1 MNPTLEKLYYKLPLF
16 AQNIAV
22 SLMGLKL
29 MRERYTTAGRAM
41 EKELDRTQTF
51 NTQQMYDYQSSAFVD
66 LARHAINTTRFYSK
80 WAKDNNLRSE
90 DIQSLEDLKRFP
102 VIEKLYLRQ
111 HADDFRSHA
120 PELASKQFVLH
131 TSGTTGTPLTVY
143 TDKDSRSRHYAFFSR
158 LRANY
163 GVTHSDKRATLF
175 GRIIMLA
182 EQQQPPFW
190 RYDAMQHNLLMSS
203 YHLNDANLPHYYRK
217 LQDYEPQEI
226 FAYPSSVF
234 ALADF
239 IVREK
244 LEPLP
249 LKLVMTTAE
258 NLLPQQRDTIARAFK
273 APVVNQYGCTEM
285 AFFCS
290 DYPDGT
296 MKFHPEHGYVEVR
309 SPEGSLSDQGEGELI
324 ATGFINYSMPVI
336 RYAIGDSINLGAR
349 DANGLQVLT
358 SVKGRTDDL
367 IYTLSGTPVG
377 RLDPIFKG
385 GSGIKYAQ
393 IIQSENGDVLLKL
406 VPDTDYENS
415 HGESLRDELIKR
427 LGRETPVAILL
438 VDQISKG
445 SNGKFRPV
453 ISYFKKRTH
462 A

>member
-1 MNPTLEKLYYKLPLF
+1 MNSKLEKLYYRFPTF

-29 MRERYTTAGRAM
+29 MRERYTAAGRDM
-41 EKELDRTQTF
+41 ERELDKSQSF
-51 NTQQMYDYQSSAFVD
+51 NTQQMQDYQAKAFVD

-90 DIQSLEDLKRFP
+90 DIQSLEDIKRFP

-111 HADDFRSHA
+111 HADDFRSNA
-120 PELASKQFVLH
+120 PELTAKQFVLH

-163 GVTHSDKRATLF
+163 GLSPHDKRATLF

-182 EQQQPPFW
+182 EQQHPPFW
-190 RYDAMQHNLLMSS
+190 RYDAMQRNLLMSS
-203 YHLNDANLPHYYRK
+203 YHLNSNNLLHYYRK
-217 LQDYEPQEI
+217 LEDYKPQEI
-226 FAYPSSVF
+226 FAYPSSAF

-239 IVREK
+239 IVKQK

-258 NLLPQQRDTIARAFK
+258 NLLPQQRDTIAKAFRA
-273 APVVNQYGCTEM
+273 PIVNQYGCTEM

-309 SPEGSLSDQGEGELI
+309 SPEGLLTDQGEGELI

-336 RYAIGDSINLGAR
+336 RYAIGDSINLAVR
-349 DANGLQVLT
+349 DANGLQILA

-385 GSGIKYAQ
+385 GNGIKYAQ

-406 VPDTDYENS
+406 VPDVGFKAS
-415 HGESLRDELIKR
+415 HGESLREELIKR
-427 LGRETPVAILL
+427 LGRETPVNIELVEAINK
-438 VDQISKG
+438 SR
-445 SNGKFRPV
+445 NGKFRPV
-453 ISYFKKRTH
+453 ISYFKKDIQS
-462 A
+462 

>member
-1 MNPTLEKLYYKLPLF
+1 MNPTLEKLYYRFPVF

-29 MRERYTTAGRAM
+29 ARERYSAAGRDMLRKLEA
-41 EKELDRTQTF
+41 
-51 NTQQMYDYQSSAFVD
+51 TQQFTAEQLLDYQNKTFVD
-66 LARHAINTTRFYSK
+66 LARHAINTTNFYRK
-80 WAKDNNLRSE
+80 WAQDNNLTCA
-90 DIQSLEDLKRFP
+90 DIQSLDDIKRFP

-111 HADDFRSHA
+111 HADDFRSNA
-120 PELASKQFVLH
+120 PELTNQQFVLH
-131 TSGTTGTPLTVY
+131 TSGTTGTPLKVY

-163 GVTHSDKRATLF
+163 GLSANDKRATLF

-182 EQQQPPFW
+182 EQQHPPFW
-190 RYDAMQHNLLMSS
+190 RYDAMQRNLLMSS
-203 YHLNDANLPHYYRK
+203 YHLSEANLLHYYRK
-217 LQDYEPQEI
+217 LLDYQPQEI
-226 FAYPSSVF
+226 FAYPSSAF

-239 IVREK
+239 IVKQK
-244 LEPLP
+244 LAPLS

-258 NLLPQQRDTIARAFK
+258 NLLPQQREIIEQAFK

-290 DYPDGT
+290 DYPDGS
-296 MKFHPEHGYVEVR
+296 MKFHPEHGYVEIR
-309 SPEGSLSDQGEGELI
+309 TAEGQLNDKGEGDLI

-336 RYAIGDSINLGAR
+336 RYAIGDSINLDGR
-349 DANGLQVLT
+349 DHNGLQVLA

-367 IYTLSGTPVG
+367 IYTLAGTPVG

-393 IIQSENGDVLLKL
+393 IIQSETGDVLLKL
-406 VPDTDYENS
+406 VPDTDYKAT
-415 HGESLRDELIKR
+415 HGESLREELVKR
-427 LGRETPVAILL
+427 LGKDTPVNIEL
-438 VDQISKG
+438 VDSISKG

-453 ISYFKKRTH
+453 ISHFKKDKR

>member
-1 MNPTLEKLYYKLPLF
+1 MNSKLEKLYYRFPVF

-22 SLMGLKL
+22 SFMGLKL
-29 MRERYTTAGRAM
+29 AKERYTPAGRDM
-41 EKELDRTQTF
+41 LNVLEHTQTF
-51 NTQQMYDYQSSAFVD
+51 NKQQMHDYQTKAFVD
-66 LARHAINTTRFYSK
+66 LARHAINTTRFYSA
-80 WAKDNNLRSE
+80 WAKDNNLRGE
-90 DIQSLEDLKRFP
+90 DIQSLEDIKRFP

-111 HADDFRSHA
+111 HADDFRSNA
-120 PELASKQFVLH
+120 AELTSKQFVLH

-143 TDKDSRSRHYAFFSR
+143 TDKDSRSRHYAFFTR

-163 GVTHSDKRATLF
+163 GLSTNDKRATLF

-182 EQQQPPFW
+182 EQQHPPFW
-190 RYDAMQHNLLMSS
+190 RYDAMQRNLLMSS
-203 YHLNDANLPHYYRK
+203 YHLNDNNLLHYYRK
-217 LQDYEPQEI
+217 LEDYKPQEI
-226 FAYPSSVF
+226 FAYPSSAF

-239 IVREK
+239 IVKQK
-244 LEPLP
+244 LAPLS

-258 NLLPQQRDTIARAFK
+258 NLLPQQRAVIAQAFK

-309 SPEGSLSDQGEGELI
+309 SPEGLLSDEGEGELV

-336 RYAIGDSINLGAR
+336 RYAIGDSINLAGR
-349 DANGLQVLT
+349 DSGGLQILA

-385 GSGIKYAQ
+385 GNGIKYAQ
-393 IIQSENGDVLLKL
+393 IIQSEDGDVLLKL
-406 VPDTDYENS
+406 VPDADYKAT
-415 HGESLRDELIKR
+415 HGESLREELIKR
-427 LGRETPVAILL
+427 LGRETPVTIQL
-438 VDQISKG
+438 VESISKS

-453 ISYFKKRTH
+453 ISHFRKDK
-462 A
+462 